1 MFFFS
6 PPKSLNIVLV
16 VERERAWTLKKNHLS
31 EERIQRIFTPTSFA
45 MTFVKLSCFHFA
57 VRVILCDKKR
67 KRDRNRFSARNFN
80 IESL

>member
-1 MFFFS
+1 MFFS

-16 VERERAWTLKKNHLS
+16 VERERGWTLKKNLLS

-45 MTFVKLSCFHFA
+45 MTFVILSCFHFA

-67 KRDRNRFSARNFN
+67 KRERNRLSARNFN